1 LAGGIGGL
9 SRRRGGMR
17 PGPGWDAFVST
28 TTLAVKGHGMIRTF
42 ALVVTVLCAV
52 TMNPSTVVAQQ
63 GSAAPRGLTPDTQK
77 KLVESLNKAEAYLR
91 QQQAADGT
99 WEKHPGI
106 TGVATAAIL
115 QQPGKPKAGQVAAV
129 SKSLDYLVGLAKPDG
144 GIYDSTIPHYI
155 TAVSASALA
164 AGGRPQDRPVLLRAG
179 RYLATN
185 MLDEGEG
192 VNKNEFWY
200 GGMGYGNTTRA
211 DGRRADIIS
220 LEYALRAMRDAELP
234 ENDAAWQKAITFLQ
248 RTQNNSE
255 TNDQKWAAND
265 GGFVYYP
272 GFTYHTDGGT
282 KSYGS
287 STYAGVLSYTWAHV
301 KKEDARV
308 KAVSK
313 WIRDTYT
320 VDENPGMGQKTVYY
334 YYMVFAKALQ
344 ALGEPVITDARGRT
358 HNWREELGRKLV
370 SLQHPEGFW
379 VNEVKDEM
387 QDNKVLVTAF
397 TMSAVQ
403 AILK

>member
-1 LAGGIGGL
+1 
-9 SRRRGGMR
+9 
-17 PGPGWDAFVST
+17 
-28 TTLAVKGHGMIRTF
+28 MIRTSMF
-42 ALVVTVLCAV
+42 VAVALCSQMVGPMSAL
-52 TMNPSTVVAQQ
+52 AQ
-63 GSAAPRGLTPDTQK
+63 SAPARAAATPAGGLTSETKNRLMD
-77 KLVESLNKAEAYLR
+77 SLNKAEAYLR
-91 QQQAADGT
+91 QQQAADGM
-99 WEKHPGI
+99 WERHPGI
-106 TGVATAAIL
+106 SALAAAAVMR
-115 QQPGKPKAGQVAAV
+115 QPGKARATQLQAV
-129 SKSLDYLVGLAKPDG
+129 SKTLDRLAALAKPDG
-144 GIYDSTIPHYI
+144 GIYEATIPHYI
-155 TAVSASALA
+155 TAVSTMALV
-164 AGGRPQDRPVLLRAG
+164 AGGRPQDRPLIEKAR
-179 RYLATN
+179 RYLADN
-185 MLDEGEG
+185 LLDEGEG

-200 GGMGYGNTTRA
+200 GGMGYGATTRA

-220 LEYALRAMRDAELP
+220 LEYALSAMREAELP

-272 GFTYHTDGGT
+272 GFTYNTEGGT
-282 KSYGS
+282 RSYGS
-287 STYAGVLSYTWAHV
+287 ATYAGIMSYMWSNV
-301 KKEDARV
+301 KKDDDRV

-313 WIRDTYT
+313 WIRETYT

-344 ALGEPVITDARGRT
+344 SLGQPTIVDARGRN
-358 HNWREELGRKLV
+358 HNWREELGRKLL
-370 SLQHPEGFW
+370 SLQHPEGYW